1 MIKFFRKI
9 RFGLIENNKT
19 GKYLKYAFG
28 EIILVVIGILI
39 SLQINNWNEANKL
52 NKEELKILTQ
62 LNEDFKENKLRL
74 EETINLEK
82 NVISH
87 SKALINIL
95 QTKNTNVSS
104 DSVIN
109 CVVKGAKSWWRTEF
123 ITGTYDAMSG
133 SGKLNALT
141 NDNLKRLLAQFS
153 TEVELGFEDHN
164 ESINYLIELNKIS
177 AKLTPSFIMDDQLVQ
192 LGMTKNQ
199 EQITESINE
208 LINNEVVL
216 GLVLSKTWLEINRL
230 DYLFKIQDY
239 NNDILNIIDSEIK
252 K

>member
-1 MIKFFRKI
+1 M
-9 RFGLIENNKT
+9 
-19 GKYLKYAFG
+19 
-28 EIILVVIGILI
+28 IGILI
-39 SLQINNWNEANKL
+39 ALQINNWNEANKL